1 MPVLQTVRDS
11 FQTGYCDDQKSISSD
26 FRVVF
31 QAVEW
36 WPPGYSVRFQVVYGI
51 DSTNFRIEVCFLP
64 SSIEGQGWC
73 LRYKKGWRLRSND
86 LPDSD
91 AQIGSKVGEKL
102 YFYVMPKEM
111 VQWAS
116 LSLLFSL
123 SIRALLATRLQTG
136 RWACS
141 CASVFINYWFD

>member
-1 MPVLQTVRDS
+1 
-11 FQTGYCDDQKSISSD
+11 
-26 FRVVF
+26 
-31 QAVEW
+31 
-36 WPPGYSVRFQVVYGI
+36 
-51 DSTNFRIEVCFLP
+51 
-64 SSIEGQGWC
+64 
-73 LRYKKGWRLRSND
+73 LRSND

-141 CASVFINYWFD
+141 CASVFINY